1 MGNPY
6 TVISVGD
13 LVADLI
19 VEIPEL
25 PVRANEHQIARSLRL
40 EPGGAGN
47 FLIAGARLGMWM
59 QAMGCLGDDLYGR
72 KVIGVL
78 REEGVDVH
86 TIAQLPGSTSTT
98 VLVLMDDK
106 GEHVFLGV
114 AGHGAAVSLTADYRQ
129 EIGRSDALFTCGYA
143 LLEEQLARFTREAVQ
158 EAHQQGVPVFF
169 DPGPLVAQMPED
181 VWRDL
186 VRRSRVLLLTEDEAC
201 QMSDGL
207 CGEEVVHFLLKM
219 GPELVVLKRGEQGC
233 LVATADQII
242 EVPGFPITVRDTA
255 AAGDSFDA
263 AFVYGYLHHYSLSQ
277 AAVLANAMGA
287 AKVQK
292 MGSGTKVPTA
302 KELMAILRRY
312 GSEVDF
318 PAKGD

>member
-25 PVRANEHQIARSLRL
+25 PARANEHQIAHSLRL
-40 EPGGAGN
+40 EPGGAGS
-47 FLIAGARLGMWM
+47 FLIAGARLGMRM

-72 KVIGVL
+72 QVIGIL
-78 REEGVDVH
+78 RDEGVDVRAV
-86 TIAQLPGSTSTT
+86 AQPPGSTSTT
-98 VLVLMDDK
+98 VLVLTDDT

-114 AGHGAAVSLTADYRQ
+114 AGHGTTVSLTADCRQ
-129 EIGRSDALFTCGYA
+129 EIRRSDALFTYGYA
-143 LLEEQLARFTREAVQ
+143 LLEEQLAQFTREAVQ

-181 VWRDL
+181 VWRDS

-201 QMSDGL
+201 RMGDGL
-207 CGEEVVHFLLKM
+207 CGEDVVHFLLKM
-219 GPELVVLKRGEQGC
+219 GPELVVLKRGERGC

-242 EVPGFPITVRDTA
+242 ETPGFPVPVRDTA

-277 AAVLANAMGA
+277 TAVLANAMGA

-302 KELMAILRRY
+302 GELIAVLRQF
-312 GSEVDF
+312 GTEVDF